1 MVNVPVLSSTT
12 TSVSASRSMATAD
25 FTSTPRRLALAIA
38 HSRGGMVASTTAHG
52 EATIMKVMARNSVE
66 RRSAPSA
73 SGTAN
78 SARVAATTTTE

>member
-1 MVNVPVLSSTT
+1 MVSVPVLSRTT
-12 TSVSASRSMATAD
+12 TSVSANRSMATAD

-52 EATIMKVMARNSVE
+52 DATIMKVMARNRVE
-66 RRSAPSA
+66 RTSAPNI

-78 SARVAATTTTE
+78 SASVATTTSTE